1 MTVSSIFNLI
11 ALLVT
16 LAAVF
21 GYINRRWLR
30 FPHTI
35 GLLIIALTVS
45 LIVLLVDAVLPQLSL
60 GSSVRG
66 TLVDIDFEDTLMD
79 GVLSFLL
86 FAGALHVDL
95 ESLWNRRWTISLL
108 ATAGIVLSTAI
119 VSGLMFFGFRAFGF
133 DVPLPYCLV
142 FGALISPTDPV
153 AVMGILKEVK
163 VPETLEAKIAGES
176 LFNDGV
182 GVVLFTVLVS
192 LATGTAGHGGASVS
206 GVAGLVATEVVGGMM
221 LGFAAGYSA
230 YRAMRTIDQHTV
242 EILITVALVMATYSV
257 AKELHISGPIAVVVA
272 GLFIGNHGKRFGM
285 TETTREHVETFWEVL
300 DELLNSLLFL
310 AIGFEVVAVT
320 ITGQIIGVGLLA
332 IPVVLLA
339 RWVSV
344 AGSITA
350 LGLRQKFTKGAIPVL
365 TWGGLRG
372 GISVALALSLPPS
385 PWKPILLATTYGV
398 VIFSIVVQGLTVE
411 RVVRAVVRS

>member
-66 TLVDIDFEDTLMD
+66 TLADIDFEDTLMD

-119 VSGLMFFGFRAFGF
+119 VSGLMFLGFER
-133 DVPLPYCLV
+133 
-142 FGALISPTDPV
+142 
-153 AVMGILKEVK
+153 
-163 VPETLEAKIAGES
+163 
-176 LFNDGV
+176 
-182 GVVLFTVLVS
+182 
-192 LATGTAGHGGASVS
+192 SVS
-206 GVAGLVATEVVGGMM
+206 RCP
-221 LGFAAGYSA
+221 F
-230 YRAMRTIDQHTV
+230 
-242 EILITVALVMATYSV
+242 
-257 AKELHISGPIAVVVA
+257 
-272 GLFIGNHGKRFGM
+272 
-285 TETTREHVETFWEVL
+285 
-300 DELLNSLLFL
+300 
-310 AIGFEVVAVT
+310 
-320 ITGQIIGVGLLA
+320 
-332 IPVVLLA
+332 
-339 RWVSV
+339 
-344 AGSITA
+344 
-350 LGLRQKFTKGAIPVL
+350 
-365 TWGGLRG
+365 
-372 GISVALALSLPPS
+372 
-385 PWKPILLATTYGV
+385 
-398 VIFSIVVQGLTVE
+398 LTVWCLE
-411 RVVRAVVRS
+411 H